1 MKLDVYRSCS
11 RQEKRDVLEA
21 FWRRGVTPS
30 PRIHEAA
37 HQYGPYAVLC
47 LVAVALELAFML
59 VVTLHRAIVV
69 GSLAAALEALVLV
82 SLWWAL
88 VRYRALTRPSG

>member
-1 MKLDVYRSCS
+1 M
-11 RQEKRDVLEA
+11 LEA
-21 FWRRGVTPS
+21 FWRRGAAPS

-47 LVAVALELAFML
+47 LLGVALELAFMF
-59 VVTLHRAIVV
+59 VITLHRAAVV

-88 VRYRALTRPSG
+88 VRIRAIKRPTA